1 MIRVKLCG
9 GLGNQL
15 FQYACA
21 RALSLRL
28 HTGIQ
33 LDLEKLRYDDQ
44 RKFSLSK
51 LNIEASLY
59 SYKNPTTKWQA
70 LKNKI
75 EQTIFP
81 YHTLIDPVW
90 AFDQRIFT
98 TTKKR
103 LILDGYWGM
112 VGYFES
118 IRSVLLK
125 EIALTAPFQPKIEA
139 LTATL
144 QQQESVSIHLR
155 FGDYVSNPFA
165 ASFFGTLSPEYYK
178 KAIDYVYSK
187 LANPVFFVFSDD
199 KERAI
204 DFLQIINR
212 SISFIIANEQDCLDD
227 VEELFMMAACKHN
240 IIANSTYSWWGSW
253 LNQYPEKIIIHPKQ
267 WFKDEKAQWV
277 ADNIRPLHQQNSI
290 LM

>member
-1 MIRVKLCG
+1 MIRVKLSG

-51 LNIEASLY
+51 LNIKASLY
-59 SYKNPTTKWQA
+59 TYKNPTTKWQG
-70 LKNKI
+70 LKNMF
-75 EQTIFP
+75 EQAIFP
-81 YHTLIDPVW
+81 YHTFIDPVW
-90 AFDQRIFT
+90 AFDQRLFT

-125 EIALTAPFQPKIEA
+125 EIVLTAPFQTKIEA
-139 LTATL
+139 LKDTL

-155 FGDYVSNPFA
+155 FGDYLNNPFA
-165 ASFFGTLSPEYYK
+165 ASFFGMLSPEYYK
-178 KAIDYVYSK
+178 KAIMYVAHQ
-187 LANPVFFVFSDD
+187 LTMPVYYVFSDD

-204 DFLQIINR
+204 AFLQ
-212 SISFIIANEQDCLDD
+212 SITESTGFHIVNEHGHFDD
-227 VEELFMMAACKHN
+227 VEELFVMSACKHN
-240 IIANSTYSWWGSW
+240 IIANSTYSWWASW
-253 LNQYPEKIIIHPKQ
+253 LNQYPQKMIIHPKQ

-277 ADNIRPLHQQNSI
+277 ADNIQPLYQQNSV
-290 LM
+290 LL